1 MHKYARDLMEDDPMV
16 RTTIVVDSST
26 RDKLKQF
33 GTKGETYEDVILKL
47 MKFFESNSKGRSK

>member
-1 MHKYARDLMEDDPMV
+1 MHKYAQDLMEDDPMV

-33 GTKGETYEDVILKL
+33 GSKGETYEDVILKL
-47 MKFFESNSKGRSK
+47 MKFFESSSKGRSK